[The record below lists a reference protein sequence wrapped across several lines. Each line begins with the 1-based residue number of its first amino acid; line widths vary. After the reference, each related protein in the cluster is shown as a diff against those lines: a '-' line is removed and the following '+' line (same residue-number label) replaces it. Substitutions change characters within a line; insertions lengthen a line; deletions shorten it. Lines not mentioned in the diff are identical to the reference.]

1 MKTRKLVAGLIL
13 IGLSTAVGL
22 VLCEVVLR
30 LSLNPADYLSVTMVQ
45 DEVLGAVPS
54 GAAGFDEWGFRNRH
68 VPESAD
74 IVTIGD
80 SHTYGNTAT
89 MEESWPYVLQSLS
102 GRSVYNMGLGGYGP
116 NQYSHLL
123 SKAIT
128 LKPERILVGL
138 YMGDD
143 FENAFL
149 ITYGLDHW
157 ARLRT
162 VPAEGAEFNI
172 WDTSSPSPSL
182 QKKIRVWLSGH
193 SMTYQLAVHGPL
205 MGRIKGALQVRNATR
220 LYDSATSL
228 NLPEKHILEA
238 FLPKNLLRN
247 LDQEGPNVREGM
259 RITFELL
266 REMKKACDENGV
278 RFGVV
283 VIPTKEFVFANYF
296 ADNPDIPLHDV
307 IGKLIANEKLARERT
322 FEFLAE
328 AAIDC
333 VDTMPSLRAS
343 VGAGIY
349 ARAAGD
355 MHPNGNGYRLIGDA
369 AFQTLYE
376 GKSPGAC
383 VVPLKD
389 EPQGHSD

>member
-1 MKTRKLVAGLIL
+1 
-13 IGLSTAVGL
+13 
-22 VLCEVVLR
+22 
-30 LSLNPADYLSVTMVQ
+30 MVQ

-54 GAAGFDEWGFRNRH
+54 GAAGFDEWGFRNRQ
-68 VPESAD
+68 VPKSAD

-89 MEESWPYVLQSLS
+89 MEESWPYVLQSAS
-102 GRSVYNMGLGGYGP
+102 GRTVYNMGLGGYGP
-116 NQYSHLL
+116 NQYSHLIA
-123 SKAIT
+123 KAIT

-172 WDTSSPSPSL
+172 WDTSEPSPSL

-205 MGRIKGALQVRNATR
+205 TGRIKGALQVRNATR

-228 NLPEKHILEA
+228 DLPDKHILEA
-238 FLPKNLLRN
+238 FLPKNLMRN
-247 LDQEGPNVREGM
+247 LDQQGPNVREGM

-266 REMKKACDENGV
+266 REMKKVCDENDV

-283 VIPTKEFVFANYF
+283 VIPTKELVFANYF
-296 ADNPDIPLHDV
+296 ADNPGVPLHDV
-307 IGKLIANEKLARERT
+307 IDNLIANEKLAREKT
-322 FEFLAE
+322 FAFLAE
-328 AAIDC
+328 ESIDC
-333 VDTMPSLRAS
+333 VDTLPSLRAS
-343 VGAGIY
+343 VENGIY
-349 ARAAGD
+349 AKAAGD
-355 MHPNGNGYRLIGDA
+355 MHPNRGGYKLIGDA
-369 AFQTLYE
+369 AFRTLYE
-376 GKSPGAC
+376 GKDPGAC
-383 VVPLKD
+383 IVPLKD